1 MASGPPEN
9 PTCFSRGSVN
19 LPRMVES
26 RQSGSA
32 ASHRFARIP
41 YSLCKTSASQWV
53 QVPKPDAKSTYGIDC
68 GSENGR
74 APGLAPAAR
83 IVTPGC
89 VLAAICP
96 PGGERSA
103 TYKRTKVR
111 NVAVRRIALK
121 DWKS

>member
-1 MASGPPEN
+1 
-9 PTCFSRGSVN
+9 
-19 LPRMVES
+19 MVES
-26 RQSGSA
+26 RRGVPRFPTTSDGSP
-32 ASHRFARIP
+32 I
-41 YSLCKTSASQWV
+41 LSAKRLHSQWV

-74 APGLAPAAR
+74 AHGFAPAATV
-83 IVTPGC
+83 VTPGC

-103 TYKRTKVR
+103 RDKRIKVR
-111 NVAVRRIALK
+111 NVAVRRIAFK

>member
-1 MASGPPEN
+1 
-9 PTCFSRGSVN
+9 
-19 LPRMVES
+19 MVES
-26 RQSGSA
+26 TGPILRSPSSSHGSL
-32 ASHRFARIP
+32 I
-41 YSLCKTSASQWV
+41 LSAKRLHSQWV

-74 APGLAPAAR
+74 APGLTPTAR
-83 IVTPGC
+83 ILTPGC
-89 VLAAICP
+89 VLAASCP

-103 TYKRTKVR
+103 TDKRTKVR